1 MYRRDYF
8 LNETQRLA
16 QVIAKMLGLK
26 TAGDKPEEMR
36 QVYNDALDSEYEI
49 KEAELLA
56 FGNNEF
62 VQWLHQKQFSAAKI
76 NTLAQLLYYSA
87 EPFGNDDLTLNKLQK
102 TIALLDLLEQE
113 YHMQLFENISKR
125 QVIQQYLKQY
135 GA

>member
-26 TAGDKPEEMR
+26 TAGDKPEEIR
-36 QVYNDALDSEYEI
+36 QVYNDALDHEYEVS
-49 KEAELLA
+49 EDELLA
-56 FGNNEF
+56 FNNDEF
-62 VQWLHQKQFSAAKI
+62 IKWLHQKQFSAAKI

-87 EPFGNDDLTLNKLQK
+87 EPFGNDDLTINKLQK
-102 TIALLDLLEQE
+102 TITLLDLLEQE

-125 QVIQQYLKQY
+125 QVIQQYLKQH

>member
-1 MYRRDYF
+1 MYRKDYF

-26 TAGDKPEEMR
+26 TGGDKPEEVR
-36 QVYNDALDSEYEI
+36 QVYNNALDSEYEVT
-49 KEAELLA
+49 EAELLA
-56 FGNNEF
+56 FGNDEF

-87 EPFGNDDLTLNKLQK
+87 APFGNDDLTLNKLQK
-102 TIALLDLLEQE
+102 TITLLNLLEQE
-113 YHMQLFENISKR
+113 HHMQLFENISKR
-125 QVIQQYLKQY
+125 QVIQQYLKQH

>member
-26 TAGDKPEEMR
+26 TAGDKPDEVR
-36 QVYNDALDSEYEI
+36 QVYNDALDSEYEV

-56 FGNNEF
+56 YDHEGFL
-62 VQWLHQKQFSAAKI
+62 QWLHQKQFSAAKI
-76 NTLAQLLYYSA
+76 NTLAQLLYHSA
-87 EPFGNDDLTLNKLQK
+87 EPLGNDDLTLNKLQK
-102 TIALLDLLEQE
+102 TITLLDLLEQE
-113 YHMQLFENISKR
+113 HHMQLFENISKR
-125 QVIQQYLKQY
+125 QVIQQYLKQH

>member
-16 QVIAKMLGLK
+16 QAIAKLLGLK
-26 TAGDKPEEMR
+26 TAGAKPEEVR
-36 QVYNDALDSEYEI
+36 QVYNGVLDEEYDV

-56 FGNNEF
+56 FNNDEF
-62 VQWLHQKQFSAAKI
+62 WQWLHQKQFSAAKI

-87 EPFGNDDLTLNKLQK
+87 EPFVDDNLTLNKLQK
-102 TIALLDLLEQE
+102 TITLLDLLELE
-113 YHMQLFENISKR
+113 HHMQLFENISKR
-125 QVIQQYLKQY
+125 RVIQQYLKQH

>member
-16 QVIAKMLGLK
+16 QAIAKMLGLK
-26 TAGDKPEEMR
+26 AAGDKPDEVR
-36 QVYNDALDSEYEI
+36 QVYNEVLNDEYEV
-49 KEAELLA
+49 KEVELLA
-56 FGNNEF
+56 FSNDEF
-62 VQWLHQKQFSAAKI
+62 VQWLHQKRFSEAKI

-102 TIALLDLLEQE
+102 TITLLDLLEQVH
-113 YHMQLFENISKR
+113 HMQLFENISKR
-125 QVIQQYLKQY
+125 QVIQQYLKQH

>member
-16 QVIAKMLGLK
+16 QAIAKLLGLK
-26 TAGDKPEEMR
+26 AAGAKPEEVR
-36 QVYNDALDSEYEI
+36 QAYNGVLNDEYEV

-56 FGNNEF
+56 FSNDEF
-62 VQWLHQKQFSAAKI
+62 LQWLHQKQFSAAKV

-87 EPFGNDDLTLNKLQK
+87 EPFVSDDLTRNKLQK
-102 TIALLDLLEQE
+102 TITLLDLLEQE
-113 YHMQLFENISKR
+113 HHMQLFENISKR
-125 QVIQQYLKQY
+125 QVIQQYLKQH

>member
-26 TAGDKPEEMR
+26 TAGDKPEEVR
-36 QVYNDALDSEYEI
+36 QVYNDALGGEYEI
-49 KEAELLA
+49 KEVELLA
-56 FGNNEF
+56 YDNDEF

-87 EPFGNDDLTLNKLQK
+87 EPFGSDDLTLNKLQK
-102 TIALLDLLEQE
+102 TITLLDLLEQE
-113 YHMQLFENISKR
+113 HHMQLFENISKR
-125 QVIQQYLKQY
+125 QVIQQYLKQH